1 MSKLLIFED
10 EPAALQRLTRMI
22 SEIRPHYEIVDT
34 ADNISDAFYLLTNAD
49 FDLILSDIELSD
61 GTCFEVF
68 EKTNLEKPIIF
79 ITAYNDY
86 AIKAF
91 EFNGIHY
98 LLKPINYEA
107 LTQAFVKFEK
117 NKITSAKINTLQ
129 LNASAEIDFQK
140 RFISKIGNKLK
151 VVETEAILLFYT
163 DTGLVYAKT
172 LDNKKYV
179 LDFTLEKIYQ
189 KVDSN
194 IFFRINRQMIVN
206 IDAIIDMQSYTSNRL
221 KLKLKV
227 VHHEEVVVSKEK
239 SSDFKTW
246 VASH

>member
-1 MSKLLIFED
+1 
-10 EPAALQRLTRMI
+10 
-22 SEIRPHYEIVDT
+22 
-34 ADNISDAFYLLTNAD
+34 
-49 FDLILSDIELSD
+49 
-61 GTCFEVF
+61 
-68 EKTNLEKPIIF
+68 
-79 ITAYNDY
+79 
-86 AIKAF
+86 
-91 EFNGIHY
+91 
-98 LLKPINYEA
+98 
-107 LTQAFVKFEK
+107 
-117 NKITSAKINTLQ
+117 
-129 LNASAEIDFQK
+129 
-140 RFISKIGNKLK
+140 
-151 VVETEAILLFYT
+151 
-163 DTGLVYAKT
+163 LVYAKT

-227 VHHEEVVVSKEK
+227 AHHEEVVVSKEK

>member
-206 IDAIIDMQSYTSNRL
+206 IDSIIDMQSYTSNRL

>member
-10 EPAALQRLTRMI
+10 EPAALQRLTRII

-227 VHHEEVVVSKEK
+227 AHHEEVVVSKEK